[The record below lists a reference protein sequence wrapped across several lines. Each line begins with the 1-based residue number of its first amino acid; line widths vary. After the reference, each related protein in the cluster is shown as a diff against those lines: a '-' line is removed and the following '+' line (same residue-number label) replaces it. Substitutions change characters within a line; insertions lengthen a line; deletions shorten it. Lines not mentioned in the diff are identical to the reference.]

1 MKSMVGT
8 LARYVH
14 ARAAEINPM
23 KIQDPARAVT
33 FEGAWTL
40 SLKDKLMDLVL
51 PITKK
56 ET

>member
-1 MKSMVGT
+1 MVGT
-8 LARYVH
+8 LVRYVH
-14 ARAAEINPM
+14 ARVSEINPM

-40 SLKDKLMDLVL
+40 SLKDKLMNLVL

-56 ET
+56 EI